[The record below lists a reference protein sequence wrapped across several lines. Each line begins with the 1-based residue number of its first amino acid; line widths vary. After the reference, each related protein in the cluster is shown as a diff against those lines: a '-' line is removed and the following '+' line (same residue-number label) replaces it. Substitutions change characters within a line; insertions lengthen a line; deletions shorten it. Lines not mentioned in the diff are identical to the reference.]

1 MKTITVLATGESL
14 YDYLIHPLDFPTI
27 GVNNIQQ
34 FIKTDYIICV
44 DLPKRF
50 PPEKLKIICE
60 SDCRKFYSPYI
71 AWLDLQPHFKLM
83 PLNKGGRSNLSGLD
97 DRRICYSNNSA
108 FVAVVKAYKK
118 GAKRIIIYGADFLTH
133 QNLSKELMRH
143 RAVNDFI
150 NLHRELNKR
159 GVDLFV
165 GSKKTA
171 LYPATPL
178 ITF

>member
-14 YDYLIHPLDFPTI
+14 YDYLLHPLDFQTI

-34 FIKTDYIICV
+34 FIKTDYIVCV
-44 DLPKRF
+44 DLPK
-50 PPEKLKIICE
+50 IICE
-60 SDCRKFYSPYI
+60 SECRKFYSPYI
-71 AWLDLQPHFKLM
+71 AWLDLQPYFKLM
-83 PLNKGGRSNLSGLD
+83 PLSKDGRGNLTNLNN
-97 DRRICYSNNSA
+97 RRICYSNNSA
-108 FVAVVKAYKK
+108 FVAVVKAFKK

-133 QNLSKELMRH
+133 PDLSKELMRK

-171 LYPATPL
+171 LYPAIPL